1 MKENRGSTLLST
13 LILIVVAAAAYYIVQ
28 TVRQTTQQAV
38 TPFQE
43 ANSSLQTQVANLMH
57 PTPTIIPDPI
67 TYINRIQAIARLETV
82 QYTAEQ
88 VTNVDYLQPPAGSN
102 NPLDYANAY
111 FFGYKKLCQ
120 VHGTVIAGIDM
131 QKIQPNDM
139 QLQNG
144 VLYVKLPAPE
154 VFITALD
161 ESKTQVFD
169 VNTGQFAK
177 PDSNV
182 IISCLQAAKDKILQA
197 AID

>member
-1 MKENRGSTLLST
+1 
-13 LILIVVAAAAYYIVQ
+13 
-28 TVRQTTQQAV
+28 
-38 TPFQE
+38 
-43 ANSSLQTQVANLMH
+43 
-57 PTPTIIPDPI
+57 
-67 TYINRIQAIARLETV
+67 
-82 QYTAEQ
+82 
-88 VTNVDYLQPPAGSN
+88 
-102 NPLDYANAY
+102 
-111 FFGYKKLCQ
+111 KLCQ

-131 QKIQPNDM
+131 HKIQPNDM

-197 AID
+197 AIDDGILDQAEKNAEVYLAMFFTTLGYPNTIFQATPAD